1 MRSCPVIH
9 VWTARLR
16 ALLLLALLLCIG
28 GGCSVD
34 EDETVIRL
42 GHALS
47 PSHPVHKAM
56 TDMADRLVK
65 KSDGTMRVEIY
76 PSEQLGSERELL
88 ELLQVG
94 SLDITK
100 VSSAVMEGF
109 SDPYKVFG
117 LPYLFRSDAHR
128 YAVMDGKIGRRILLS
143 SQDVWLRGLT
153 FYDAGSRSFY
163 TTDTPIREPSD
174 LKGMKIRTMNSP
186 VAIRMV
192 NEMGG
197 SATPISFGE
206 LYTALQQGVVDG
218 AENNPPSFHLTNHY
232 ELCDY
237 YILDKHTSPQ
247 DVLLAST
254 HLWERLTPQE
264 REWLQEAA
272 DESARYQKKLW
283 EKATQEALQVVKE
296 AGVEIIRPD
305 QEPFVEAVQP
315 VYDFYQKNEPQVYE
329 LAQEVRAV
337 EVDTSAQKKSR
348 GEPPAR

>member
-1 MRSCPVIH
+1 VIYDWIAKRCTLPLL
-9 VWTARLR
+9 V
-16 ALLLLALLLCIG
+16 LLLFISM
-28 GGCSVD
+28 GCSAD
-34 EDETVIRL
+34 QDETVIRL

-56 TDMADRLVK
+56 ADMGERLAE

-76 PSEQLGSERELL
+76 PSGQLGSERELL

-109 SDPYKVFG
+109 SDSYKVFG

-128 YAVMDGKIGRRILLS
+128 YAVMDGEIGQKILLS

-163 TTDTPIREPSD
+163 TNTPIRKPSD
-174 LKGMKIRTMNSP
+174 LQGLKIRTMNSP

-206 LYTALQQGVVDG
+206 LYSALQQGVVDG

-264 REWLQEAA
+264 QEWLQEAA
-272 DESARYQKKLW
+272 NESAQYQKKLW
-283 EKATQEALQVVKE
+283 EKATQEALRTVKK

-305 QEPFVEAVQP
+305 MEPFVEAVQP
-315 VYDFYQKNEPQVYE
+315 VYDFYEENEPQVYE

-337 EVDTSAQKKSR
+337 EVDSTQKAS
-348 GEPPAR
+348 GEEPSGDGPPAK

>member
-1 MRSCPVIH
+1 MFFV
-9 VWTARLR
+9 V
-16 ALLLLALLLCIG
+16 ALLLCVAV
-28 GGCSVD
+28 GCSANQ
-34 EDETVIRL
+34 DETVIRL

-56 TDMADRLVK
+56 VNMGDRLAE

-128 YAVMDGKIGRRILLS
+128 YAVMDGEIGQKILLS

-174 LKGMKIRTMNSP
+174 LQGLKIRTMSSP

-206 LYTALQQGVVDG
+206 LYSALQQGVVDG

-264 REWLQEAA
+264 QEWLQEAA
-272 DESARYQKKLW
+272 DESAQYQKKLW
-283 EKATQEALQVVKE
+283 EKATEEALRTVKE

-305 QEPFVEAVQP
+305 MKPFVEAVQP
-315 VYDFYQKNEPQVYE
+315 VYDYYEENEPQVYE
-329 LAQEVRAV
+329 VAQEVRAV
-337 EVDTSAQKKSR
+337 EVDSTQKAS
-348 GEPPAR
+348 GDGPPAK

>member
-1 MRSCPVIH
+1 MLH
-9 VWTARLR
+9 VWTARIR
-16 ALLLLALLLCIG
+16 ALPLLILLVVLG
-28 GGCSVD
+28 LGCTS
-34 EDETVIRL
+34 EKEETVIRL

-56 TDMADRLVK
+56 QDMADRLRK
-65 KSDGTMRVEIY
+65 KSDGTMRIDIY

-117 LPYLFRSDAHR
+117 LPYLFRNDAHR
-128 YAVMDGKIGRRILLS
+128 YAVMEGEIGREILLS

-163 TTDTPIREPSD
+163 TTDTPIRTPAD
-174 LKGMKIRTMNSP
+174 LKGLKIRTMSSP
-186 VAIRMV
+186 VAVRMV
-192 NEMGG
+192 NAMGG

-206 LYTALQQGVVDG
+206 LYSALQQGVVDA

-254 HLWERLTPQE
+254 HLWERLTPQQ
-264 REWLQEAA
+264 RTWLQEAA
-272 DESARYQKKLW
+272 NESAQYQKTLW
-283 EKATQEALQVVKE
+283 AEATQKALRTVKE

-305 QEPFVEAVQP
+305 KEPFVDAVQP
-315 VYDFYQKNEPQVYE
+315 VYDYYETQEPQVYR
-329 LAQEVRAV
+329 LAQKIRAMDV
-337 EVDTSAQKKSR
+337 EPASPDTLAGKQ
-348 GEPPAR
+348 PAD